1 MTQEKDVRRFL
12 YTCATW
18 TLVTGQR
25 CRLLPIA
32 LHSKPYRFA
41 ARQRLCDRTRTVSG
55 PCKAWALRASCITK
69 WPDSLQLQRDSSLQ
83 VRSGRAGGGRFKA
96 VNNYSLENCPWPLA
110 SLSLSCSLFLSFSL
124 SLFLSF
130 SFSFSFSFCFSV
142 SFSLFLSLS
151 LYLSSLSL
159 SKAPNERFK
168 TLLPPRP
175 ESAFSLCLPKPCCSL
190 GWSTRPE
197 TARVS
202 SAKARLFSSSA
213 SAVQQSA
220 RARGPTRHAP
230 TRTRGPKRH
239 VRHQAQKLGEVKA
252 SFTLATLVNGVI
264 AMASS

>member
-1 MTQEKDVRRFL
+1 M
-12 YTCATW
+12 A
-18 TLVTGQR
+18 
-25 CRLLPIA
+25 
-32 LHSKPYRFA
+32 
-41 ARQRLCDRTRTVSG
+41 
-55 PCKAWALRASCITK
+55 PC
-69 WPDSLQLQRDSSLQ
+69 
-83 VRSGRAGGGRFKA
+83 F
-96 VNNYSLENCPWPLA
+96 
-110 SLSLSCSLFLSFSL
+110 SLSLSLFLSFSL
-124 SLFLSF
+124 SLSLSL
-130 SFSFSFSFCFSV
+130 SV
-142 SFSLFLSLS
+142 SLSLS
-151 LYLSSLSL
+151 LSLSLCLSLSL
-159 SKAPNERFK
+159 SLSLSFFSFPFQSSQRALRS

-239 VRHQAQKLGEVKA
+239 ARHQARKLGEVKA